1 MSTIVVYGAGA
12 IGGLVGARL
21 ARAGHAVRLVARA
34 AVIDAVAAG
43 GLRLQLPDGTCS
55 IARDGVSAHARL
67 DDALSASPADL
78 LVLAVKCYDTD
89 QALADFR
96 VAGGALP
103 PVLTLQNG
111 VGNEERLAGVT
122 NPARILSGAI
132 TYPVSLGPSPGTV
145 VLERLRGGIGLA
157 PVEAGA
163 GTLSNWAATFSAAGL
178 PARTYADYR
187 ALKWSKLI
195 MNLLAN
201 ASAAILD
208 RSSVDVMADP
218 DLFVLEVAAL
228 RETLDV
234 MRALR
239 VPVVSLPGY
248 PVPLLALAVRLAPR
262 WLLQRV
268 LGPMVG
274 GSRGRK
280 PPSLRLDL
288 GRGRSE
294 VEWLNGAVARYGA
307 GTGVSTPVN
316 RTLAESLGRIL
327 AGEAPPG
334 EGWRGTLLASLSAGG
349 PAACA

>member
-1 MSTIVVYGAGA
+1 MSTVVIYGAGA

-21 ARAGHAVRLVARA
+21 ALAGHAVRLVARP

-43 GLRLQLPDGTCS
+43 GLRLQSPDGTVS
-55 IARDGVSAHARL
+55 VVRDGVRAYARL
-67 DDALSASPADL
+67 DDALSAGRADL
-78 LVLAVKCYDTD
+78 LVLAVKCYDTA

-96 VAGGALP
+96 AARCPLP

-111 VGNEERLAGVT
+111 VGNEEALAVAMG
-122 NPARILSGAI
+122 PARILSGAI
-132 TYPVSLGPSPGTV
+132 TFPVSLGPAPGTV
-145 VLERLRGGIGLA
+145 VMERLRGGIGLA
-157 PVEAGA
+157 PVEAVA
-163 GTLSNWAATFSAAGL
+163 GEPRDWAEIFSAARL
-178 PARTYADYR
+178 PARGYANYR

-208 RSSVDVMADP
+208 RTSVDVMADP
-218 DLFVLEVAAL
+218 GLFAIEAAAL

-234 MRALR
+234 MRALH

-248 PVPLLALAVRLAPR
+248 PVPLLAFAVRLAPR
-262 WLLQRV
+262 WLLQHV

-294 VEWLNGAVARYGA
+294 VTWLNGAVVHYGA
-307 GTGVSTPVN
+307 HAGVATPVN
-316 RTLAESLGRIL
+316 RALTESLGRIL

-334 EGWRGTLLASLSAGG
+334 EGWRETLLASLPQG
-349 PAACA
+349 